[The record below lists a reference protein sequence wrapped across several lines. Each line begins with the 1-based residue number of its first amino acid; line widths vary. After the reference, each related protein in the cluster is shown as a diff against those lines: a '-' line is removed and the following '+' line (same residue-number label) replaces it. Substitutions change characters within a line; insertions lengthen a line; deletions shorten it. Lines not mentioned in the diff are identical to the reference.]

1 MRMDPVTSVKDRKA
15 VQNAS
20 SKVSLV
26 VQKMLV
32 PLLEV
37 PMKTHVSF
45 DTEEDE
51 PERELM
57 DHVQRKNPTI
67 MNDKGSF
74 LDFIGK
80 MFDVYQKVPTTDDL

>member
-1 MRMDPVTSVKDRKA
+1 
-15 VQNAS
+15 
-20 SKVSLV
+20 
-26 VQKMLV
+26 
-32 PLLEV
+32 
-37 PMKTHVSF
+37 
-45 DTEEDE
+45 
-51 PERELM
+51 M

>member
-1 MRMDPVTSVKDRKA
+1 MRMEPSMSSKERKS

-26 VQKMLV
+26 VHRMLV

-37 PMKTHVSF
+37 PMKSHVAF
-45 DTEEDE
+45 DTDEDE

-57 DHVQRKNPTI
+57 DHVQRRNPAV
-67 MNDKGSF
+67 MSDKISF